1 MAKAG
6 FQRKSQ
12 KWLTWFAFVFLLL
25 GTAALLGGAM
35 ALGVS
40 GLNATADDETEAL
53 WAAGFLLLLAGICA
67 PFAYILMRKV
77 MPRKAKHLA
86 LSVGSQRVRR
96 GDALTAR
103 VDVLD
108 ASEISG
114 TVDLTLR
121 CTALYEVETTVN
133 GNRTSQTREQTV
145 HEQRF
150 ELKGS
155 GPEEFRFSLPADGP
169 FSYEGTNFSMVW
181 SIVARDPEPRRA
193 DRTLLQPIEVLP

>member
-12 KWLTWFAFVFLLL
+12 KWLLWFAFVFLLL
-25 GTAALLGGAM
+25 GTAALLGGAL

-40 GLNATADDETEAL
+40 GLNGTADDKTGAL
-53 WAAGFLLLLAGICA
+53 WAAGFLVLLAGICA
-67 PFAYILMRKV
+67 PFAYMLMRKV
-77 MPRKAKHLA
+77 IPRKAKHLA
-86 LSVGSQRVRR
+86 LSLGSQRVRR
-96 GDALTAR
+96 GDDVTAR

-108 ASEISG
+108 PGEVSG

-121 CTALYEVETTVN
+121 CTALYEAETYVN
-133 GNRTSQTREQTV
+133 GNRSSQTREQTV

-150 ELKGS
+150 ELNGS
-155 GPEEFRFSLPADGP
+155 GPQEFRFSLPADGP

-193 DRTLLQPIEVLP
+193 DRTLQQTIEVLP